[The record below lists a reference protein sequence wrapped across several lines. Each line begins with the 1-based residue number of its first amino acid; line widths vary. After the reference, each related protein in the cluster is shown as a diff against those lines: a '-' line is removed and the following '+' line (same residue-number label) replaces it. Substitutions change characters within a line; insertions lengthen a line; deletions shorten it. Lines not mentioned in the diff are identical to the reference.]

1 VRAAF
6 WRGFCDSGG
15 QDRDGIR
22 AIEMAAEQP
31 LPLSLRPDLSAPASS
46 LSSRCAA
53 AAPAP
58 FCGDTTFAAAYD
70 RSRARAYGNELIVQG
85 RDGRIRT
92 KDSYRTVPNP
102 PSDRAAVGAR
112 PLALRRVANLPPRR

>member
-58 FCGDTTFAAAYD
+58 FCGATTFAAAVCD
-70 RSRARAYGNELIVQG
+70 RSRSRAHGSELIVQG
-85 RDGRIRT
+85 HDGRIRI

-112 PLALRRVANLPPRR
+112 PLAQRE